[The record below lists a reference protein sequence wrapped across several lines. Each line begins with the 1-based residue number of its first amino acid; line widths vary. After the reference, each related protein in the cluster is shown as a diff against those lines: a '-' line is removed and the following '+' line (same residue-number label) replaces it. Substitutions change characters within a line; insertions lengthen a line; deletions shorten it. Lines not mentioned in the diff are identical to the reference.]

1 MGRHSHT
8 LARTHSQH
16 SLTLIHSHAHTR
28 KWHAFIS
35 LHDNCERTDAGT
47 DGQIPRASRFLW
59 PAESPLLPSPAR
71 FPSRS
76 LPDLHFNWFL
86 SSSALKSLA
95 NVFAEHVFYANISGN
110 ATGGGG
116 YTRGY
121 PAYPERTR
129 TAVAP
134 DTLQIFIE
142 HDF

>member
-16 SLTLIHSHAHTR
+16 SLTLIHSHTR

-59 PAESPLLPSPAR
+59 PAESNPPHPPPPAR

-110 ATGGGG
+110 ARRRRGG
-116 YTRGY
+116 
-121 PAYPERTR
+121 RTR
-129 TAVAP
+129 REHELRSPLTHCKYLLS
-134 DTLQIFIE
+134 TIFEI
-142 HDF
+142 